1 MLCKRGG
8 GATHEIRRA
17 AAPHLRAA
25 QICIK
30 PFSKPDTPSKSYGRF
45 ASIWL
50 HLDTVLSRS
59 ASSHFRNLIHL
70 PKAMADLLPY
80 GFIWIPF
87 CPDLHQTIF
96 EPSTPSTNYGRFAS
110 IWLHLVTFLSRS
122 TSSHFRTQVHL
133 PNAKRIWL
141 DGRQATALFST

>member
-45 ASIWL
+45 APIWL

-96 EPSTPSTNYGRFAS
+96 EPRYTFQKLWQICFHMASFGYLSVQICIKPFSHPSIPS
-110 IWLHLVTFLSRS
+110 
-122 TSSHFRTQVHL
+122 
-133 PNAKRIWL
+133 KC
-141 DGRQATALFST
+141 